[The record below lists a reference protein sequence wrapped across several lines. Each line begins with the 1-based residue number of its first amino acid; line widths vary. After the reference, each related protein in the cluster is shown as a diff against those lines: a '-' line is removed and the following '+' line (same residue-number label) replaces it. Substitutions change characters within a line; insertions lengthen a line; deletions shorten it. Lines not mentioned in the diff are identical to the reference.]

1 MLNELKI
8 PFQKLAFAVDIETLA
23 VWFILSMT
31 GALVAVCLTLTS
43 WNLLALKLWLVILQ
57 SIGNGIRDNF
67 QLTNWRSRTVVSDA
81 SITTLTKNEHDMTV
95 WNICIGKLGYRRY
108 PGLMVSVNV
117 REFCS
122 DGDNFHHFAKRL
134 VVVPDSVVNGYLLF
148 WVLEELTPYMMDFIR
163 PRTV

>member
-1 MLNELKI
+1 M
-8 PFQKLAFAVDIETLA
+8 
-23 VWFILSMT
+23 WFILSMT

-57 SIGNGIRDNF
+57 SIGDGIRDNF

-81 SITTLTKNEHDMTV
+81 LFTTLTKNENDMTV
-95 WNICIGKLGYRRY
+95 WNICIRKLGYRRY
-108 PGLMVSVNV
+108 PGWMVSVNV

-122 DGDNFHHFAKRL
+122 DGDNIHQLAKLVNAKRL
-134 VVVPDSVVNGYLLF
+134 VVLPDSVVNVYLLF
-148 WVLEELTPYMMDFIR
+148 SVLEELTPYMMDFIR